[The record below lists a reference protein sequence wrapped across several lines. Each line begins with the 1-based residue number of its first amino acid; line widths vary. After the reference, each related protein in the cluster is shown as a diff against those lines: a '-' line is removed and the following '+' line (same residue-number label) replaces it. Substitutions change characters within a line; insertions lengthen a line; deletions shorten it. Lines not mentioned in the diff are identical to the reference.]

1 VTGGS
6 VYSELAQCQ
15 DCYKCLRACPVKA
28 IRVSSGHAVVMPER
42 CLACGACV
50 AACPSGAKRVRDDLP
65 GIRELLTGRRP
76 VVVSLAPSY
85 LSEFE
90 GADRRR
96 VIAALRRLGF
106 AGVSETALGAQQV
119 SARLARM
126 LDAETGRT
134 FLSTACPVAVDFVRT
149 YRPDRIALLTPLESP
164 LQAHAR
170 LLRRSL
176 ADAPAVVFVGP
187 CIAKKQEVEA
197 SPLLDGALTFEDV
210 RAWMAEAGVDPA
222 HCQPGPE
229 DTFLLG
235 PAAEGALYPVEGGMA
250 QATALSMASS
260 HTRFQTLSGL
270 EEIRDGLE
278 DLPDPGRGNLF
289 LELLACRGGCVHG
302 PKAVR
307 RSQVRARMRILDQP
321 GPAADLPRTPE
332 LDLARSF
339 QPRVAPEFRF
349 GADQVEEVLR
359 SMGKRGPEEE
369 LNCAACGYD
378 TCRELAGAILSGRA
392 ETRMCV
398 SNLRRLAEKKANAL
412 LRTLPFGVV
421 VVDQDLRIIEGNEA
435 FARILGED
443 ALLVRESQPDLA
455 GARLDKFVAFG
466 DRFQAV
472 LAGAEEIIRE
482 NLVHAGRTLSTSIF
496 PVEPGRVA
504 AALLLDVTE
513 SERRREA
520 IIGKAEQVIQNL
532 LGNAQEIAFSL
543 GRNAARSEG
552 ILNSIIAEFR
562 GPERGGQAS
571 EGSGHGR

>member
-1 VTGGS
+1 VTSGP

-28 IRVSSGHAVVMPER
+28 IRVGAGHAVVMPER

-65 GIRELLTGRRP
+65 GIRRLLDGPRP
-76 VVVSLAPSY
+76 VLVSLAPSY

-90 GADRRR
+90 GVDPRR

-119 SARLARM
+119 SANLARI
-126 LDAETGRT
+126 LDAGTGRI
-134 FLSTACPVAVDFVRT
+134 FLSTACPVAVDYVRT
-149 YRPDRIALLTPLESP
+149 YRPDRIAQLTPLESP

-170 LLRRSL
+170 LLRRL
-176 ADAPAVVFVGP
+176 EGAPAVVFVGP
-187 CIAKKQEVEA
+187 CIAKKQEA
-197 SPLLDGALTFEDV
+197 GLDGALTFEDL
-210 RAWMAEAGVDPA
+210 RAWLTQAGIEPA
-222 HCQPGPE
+222 RIEPGPE
-229 DTFLLG
+229 DRFLLG
-235 PAAEGALYPVEGGMA
+235 EAAEGALYPVEGGMA
-250 QATALSMASS
+250 RATRLSMATG

-302 PKAVR
+302 PKAIR
-307 RSQVRARMRILDQP
+307 RSPVRARMRILDRP
-321 GPAADLPRTPE
+321 GPAGGLPRTPE
-332 LDLARSF
+332 LDLARAF

-378 TCRELAGAILSGRA
+378 TCRELAGAILGGRA

-466 DRFQAV
+466 DRFLAV
-472 LAGAEEIIRE
+472 LGGAEEIIRE

-513 SERRREA
+513 SEHRREA

-562 GPERGGQAS
+562 SPERGGQGS